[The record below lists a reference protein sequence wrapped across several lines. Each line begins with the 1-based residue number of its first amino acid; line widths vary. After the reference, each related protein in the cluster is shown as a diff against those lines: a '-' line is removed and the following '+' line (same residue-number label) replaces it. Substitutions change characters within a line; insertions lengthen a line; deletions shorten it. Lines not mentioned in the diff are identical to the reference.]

1 MAASRHV
8 PAAAALMAALT
19 LAGCGTTV
27 TGVTTSA
34 GRGIDGESLN
44 APTAGVT
51 GAGAVGTAGPGA
63 GATAGTGGS
72 TTGGGTLPAGTA
84 AVPTSRASAP
94 APAVTGT
101 RAGAAAGNG
110 PGVTAT
116 TIYVGEDYEP
126 DAATADAA
134 LGAAQ
139 ANPGDT
145 KAETEAVIRYINT
158 HGGIAGRKISPI
170 WYRANLND
178 SATTSAQQA
187 CALWTQDHKVFVLSG
202 GDFRGASV
210 LMDQCT
216 AHEGGIQVNSG
227 QITLETT
234 ALNAQFPADINLN
247 GLTNDRAMGYTIGG
261 LEQLNYFTSGA
272 RVGIATWDD
281 SNFQYGI
288 NHVALP
294 ALARLGL
301 RNVPVEYVKSPPSY
315 GDLSATTASVSS
327 AVLKFSQLHI
337 DHVILFDGATG
348 VAGGGILTLE
358 WMQQAHSQ
366 HYNPRYGLN
375 SGGGFN
381 ALGSAL
387 PADQRANSLGV
398 SWEPPLDETST
409 DFAAAKLS
417 PQAKLC
423 QQIMDKAGQHVSTNN
438 AVAIQ
443 FAICDHYFFLKHALD
458 HVTGPLNQQTA
469 LAAINAVGH
478 GYQGLV
484 NFGVAVS
491 AQRHDMPYLVRN
503 MTYQQGC
510 KCFRYVGGVYHPAG

>member
-1 MAASRHV
+1 MAAAH
-8 PAAAALMAALT
+8 PARVLAVVAATLT
-19 LAGCGTTV
+19 LAGCGSTVSGLTTAAAPQ
-27 TGVTTSA
+27 TGT
-34 GRGIDGESLN
+34 GSLS
-44 APTAGVT
+44 APTAAATVPGAMTAPAGLPAAAGDAPTGELGGVPSAAAGT
-51 GAGAVGTAGPGA
+51 GRAAPAAAGAPTVAGAGPG
-63 GATAGTGGS
+63 S
-72 TTGGGTLPAGTA
+72 SA
-84 AVPTSRASAP
+84 A
-94 APAVTGT
+94 
-101 RAGAAAGNG
+101 NG
-110 PGVTAT
+110 PGVTSS
-116 TIYVGEDYEP
+116 TIYVGEVYEP
-126 DAATADAA
+126 DTAAADAA

-139 ANPGDT
+139 ADPGDT
-145 KAETEAVIRYINT
+145 KAETTAVIRYINT
-158 HGGIAGRKISPI
+158 HGGIAGRKIVPI

-202 GDFRGASV
+202 GDFRGASE

-247 GLTNDRAMGYTIGG
+247 GLTNDRAMGYTIAG
-261 LEQLNYFTSGA
+261 LAQQDYFTSGA

-281 SNFQYGI
+281 ANFRYGVSR
-288 NHVALP
+288 VALP

-315 GDLSATTASVSS
+315 GDLSSTTASVSS

-366 HYNPRYGLN
+366 RYDPRYGLN

-387 PADQRANSLGV
+387 PADQLANSTGV

-409 DFAAAKLS
+409 DFNATKLS
-417 PQAKLC
+417 AKAKLC
-423 QQIMDKAGQHVSTNN
+423 RQIMDKAGQQVSGNN

-443 FAICDHYFFLKHALD
+443 FAICDHYFFLKQALD
-458 HVTGPLNQQTA
+458 HVTGPLNQQSA
-469 LAAINAVGH
+469 LAAINAVGA
-478 GYQGLV
+478 GYRGLV

-503 MTYQQGC
+503 MAYQQGC
-510 KCFRYVGGVYHPAG
+510 KCFKYVGRIYHPAE